1 MEITDVIVHTV
12 SVDAVEGEKADGSQ
26 DAAIIE
32 VETGAG
38 ITGVGEA
45 DSSPAVVRAIVDA
58 PISHDK
64 AAGLREIVVGRDP
77 FDVEALWNEMYDRTY
92 FYGRKGA
99 ALTAISAIDM
109 ACWDIM
115 GKATDRPVHKLL
127 GGSHREFVRAYAS
140 TLFPEDP
147 TDTDHMRDEAEAAI
161 SDGFTAIKFGWGGF
175 GEDHSRDRAL
185 VGAARDVLGP
195 SVDIMVDAGF
205 AFNGD
210 VKGAIRRTNAID
222 EAHDIFWLEEPVYA
236 DNLNGYRRIAEG
248 CSTRVVGGENEFT
261 ASGFRE
267 FVDRGQID
275 GVQPDVARSG
285 GITHMTK
292 IADIANRAGIPFLP
306 HGYSTDI
313 IVAANLQLIAA
324 VPNAPLL
331 EYCVEDSPIRWDM
344 VEEDFPV
351 KDGRVEIPDRP
362 GLGVTLNRDAIETYR
377 SDL

>member
-12 SVDAVEGEKADGSQ
+12 SLGAVEGEKADGSQ
-26 DAAIIE
+26 DAVIIE
-32 VETGAG
+32 VETDAG
-38 ITGVGEA
+38 ITGIGEA

-58 PISHDK
+58 PVSHDK

-99 ALTAISAIDM
+99 ALTAISGIDM

-115 GKATDRPVHKLL
+115 GKATGRPVHQLI
-127 GGSHREFVRAYAS
+127 GGKHRDSVRAYAS

-147 TDTDHMRDEAEAAI
+147 TDTDHMRREAEQAR
-161 SDGFTAIKFGWGGF
+161 SDGFTAIKYGWGGF
-175 GEDHSRDRAL
+175 GDDRQLDRAL
-185 VGAARDVLGP
+185 VGAAREVLGP
-195 SVDIMVDAGF
+195 DVDIMVDAGF

-210 VKGAIRRTNAID
+210 VKRAIRETNEID
-222 EAHDIFWLEEPVYA
+222 AAHDIFWLEEPVYA
-236 DNLNGYRRIAEG
+236 DALEAYRRIARG
-248 CSTRVVGGENEFT
+248 CDTRVVGGENEFT
-261 ASGFRE
+261 AAGFRD
-267 FVDRGQID
+267 FVDRGGVD

-292 IADIANRAGIPFLP
+292 IADIAARAGIPFLP

-313 IVAANLQLIAA
+313 IVAANLQLVAA
-324 VPNAPLL
+324 TPNAPLL

-351 KDGRVEIPDRP
+351 KDGRVAIPDRP
-362 GLGVTLNRDAIETYR
+362 GLGVTLDRDAIETYR
-377 SDL
+377 SNV